1 MRAFSIFVSA
11 LAFANLAQAAPL
23 VDTELAQL
31 DADTFVEAEAFIKKE
46 TGEKLLAYLAKPDSV
61 LNLIKNGAPVTK
73 REETYYVWHKSS
85 SLEFGE
91 GENEE
96 RTRTVTESTIKDE
109 DLKAWA
115 KTWAK
120 NKQVH
125 QSQNSH
131 PRDLKDFDAWAT

>member
-31 DADTFVEAEAFIKKE
+31 DADTYVEAELPIKKE

-73 REETYYVWHKSS
+73 REETYYVWHRGS
-85 SLEFGE
+85 SLEFADE
-91 GENEE
+91 ENEE
-96 RTRTVTESTIKDE
+96 RTRTVTESTLQKE

-115 KTWAK
+115 KMWAK

-131 PRDLKDFDAWAT
+131 PHDLKDFDAWAK